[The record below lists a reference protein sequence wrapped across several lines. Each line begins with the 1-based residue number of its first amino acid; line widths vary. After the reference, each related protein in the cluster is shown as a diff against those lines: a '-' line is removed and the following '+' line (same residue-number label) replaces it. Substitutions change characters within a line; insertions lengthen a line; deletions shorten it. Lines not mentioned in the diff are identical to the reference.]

1 MTKKDYFDWEA
12 VKVKSSFSKKYVS
25 LAEAIEKGCNDLGT
39 LFRLWQIAQMCETDP
54 KSSSFPNL
62 SLAKCSDLTF
72 SNTFASSFC
81 PDGFLKKEE
90 TLKKKSEE
98 KSDGAPGVPIL
109 FICRESNISGCI
121 KEGPKKDTKEIVGNI
136 GQEKGDE
143 PLFWLREVVRCKE
156 KDRSDYFP
164 GKNSP
169 GTAEKTAQTKYF
181 NCLSQ
186 VLKYLK
192 VDTEL
197 SNCAYLNINKRGG
210 FASCDQSRLAVYA
223 ERYQMFIQKEIRIIQ
238 PEHIVIC
245 GELNNGALRK
255 AMESILQACDYHE
268 YWVYPKHPSRY
279 TTKTFEN
286 TDKKTII

>member
-1 MTKKDYFDWEA
+1 M
-12 VKVKSSFSKKYVS
+12 
-25 LAEAIEKGCNDLGT
+25 
-39 LFRLWQIAQMCETDP
+39 
-54 KSSSFPNL
+54 
-62 SLAKCSDLTF
+62 
-72 SNTFASSFC
+72 
-81 PDGFLKKEE
+81 
-90 TLKKKSEE
+90 
-98 KSDGAPGVPIL
+98 PIL

-121 KEGPKKDTKEIVGNI
+121 KEGSKKGTKEIVGNI

-143 PLFWLREVVRCKE
+143 SLFWLREVVRCKE

-192 VDTEL
+192 VDAEL

-279 TTKTFEN
+279 TKKTFEN

>member
-136 GQEKGDE
+136 GQEKRYWESAGE
-143 PLFWLREVVRCKE
+143 SKFSMSPLEEIC
-156 KDRSDYFP
+156 
-164 GKNSP
+164 
-169 GTAEKTAQTKYF
+169 
-181 NCLSQ
+181 
-186 VLKYLK
+186 
-192 VDTEL
+192 
-197 SNCAYLNINKRGG
+197 
-210 FASCDQSRLAVYA
+210 
-223 ERYQMFIQKEIRIIQ
+223 IRIWRKRAGSAI
-238 PEHIVIC
+238 ISMIC
-245 GELNNGALRK
+245 IR
-255 AMESILQACDYHE
+255 
-268 YWVYPKHPSRY
+268 
-279 TTKTFEN
+279 
-286 TDKKTII
+286 

>member
-25 LAEAIEKGCNDLGT
+25 LAEAIEKGCNDLGM

-109 FICRESNISGCI
+109 FICRESNISSCI
-121 KEGPKKDTKEIVGNI
+121 KEGPEKGTKEIVGNI

-279 TTKTFEN
+279 TKQTFEN